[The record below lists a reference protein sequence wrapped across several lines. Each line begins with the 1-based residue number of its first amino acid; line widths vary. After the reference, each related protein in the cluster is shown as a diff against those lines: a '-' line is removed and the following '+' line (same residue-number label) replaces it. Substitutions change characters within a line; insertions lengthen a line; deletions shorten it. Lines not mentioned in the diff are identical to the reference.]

1 MERRK
6 RLWKI
11 VAAAREQSGVILI
24 DTLVALALLGI
35 FGVVF
40 LSAISTSTITMASI
54 EDKVNV
60 DNLVRAQM
68 EYTKNTNSCPYDSVP
83 PYNYQTLDQ
92 LDPGNPYA
100 ITVPNGYSI
109 NVTAAALHT
118 PDDGIQE
125 ITVTIYRNG
134 NSELVTKGY
143 KVNR

>member
-11 VAAAREQSGVILI
+11 VTAAREQSGVMLI
-24 DTLVALALLGI
+24 DTVVALALLGL
-35 FGVVF
+35 FGVAF
-40 LSAISTSTITMASI
+40 LSAISTSTVTMASI

-68 EYTKNTNSCPYDSVP
+68 EYTKSANFSSS
-83 PYNYQTLDQ
+83 YNYQTLDQ

-100 ITVPNGYSI
+100 IAVPGGYSI
-109 NVTAAALHT
+109 NVAAAALG
-118 PDDGIQE
+118 DGIQE
-125 ITVTIYRNG
+125 ITVTIYRDGKN
-134 NSELVTKGY
+134 ELVVKGY

>member
-6 RLWKI
+6 RWWKR
-11 VAAAREQSGVILI
+11 VTAARKQSGFILI
-24 DTLVALALLGI
+24 DTVVALALLGI
-35 FGVVF
+35 FGVAF
-40 LSAISTSTITMASI
+40 LSVISTSTSTMASI
-54 EDKVNV
+54 EVKVNV

-68 EYTKNTNSCPYDSVP
+68 EYTKNANNCPYDSVP

-109 NVTAAALHT
+109 NVTAAALHN

-125 ITVTIYRNG
+125 ITVTIYRDGKN
-134 NSELVTKGY
+134 ELVVKGY

>member
-11 VAAAREQSGVILI
+11 VTAAGEQSGVMLI
-24 DTLVALALLGI
+24 DTVVALALLGI

-68 EYTKNTNSCPYDSVP
+68 EYTKSANISLS
-83 PYNYQTLDQ
+83 YNYQALDQ

-109 NVTAAALHT
+109 GVAAAALHN

>member
-1 MERRK
+1 M
-6 RLWKI
+6 
-11 VAAAREQSGVILI
+11 AAAREQSGIMLI
-24 DTLVALALLGI
+24 DTVVALTLLGI

-40 LSAISTSTITMASI
+40 LSAISTSTKTMASI

-68 EYTKNTNSCPYDSVP
+68 EYTKNTNSSPYDSVP

-100 ITVPNGYSI
+100 ITVPGGYSI
-109 NVTAAALHT
+109 NVAAAALHN

-134 NSELVTKGY
+134 ISELITKGY